1 MKKVSFII
9 AAAFVMLLAGNAQ
22 AQLGVNIGYA
32 PQTTTVASGSNSSS
46 SDMNGFFA
54 GVNYNHVLSGNIG
67 VSFGG
72 QIRYNTKT
80 TSSTILSATSTTKQ
94 TQLLVDVPVLFNF
107 AIPMGSDARIAL
119 FVGPVFSYA
128 LKGNTNISE
137 NVLNTNTNVDWYGEN
152 SNNNQF
158 DLMGAAGAAL
168 EFKTFRLFGG
178 YRMGFADLDKRE
190 KVKTTTSGIFVGV
203 GYML

>member
-1 MKKVSFII
+1 MKKVTLIL
-9 AAAFVMLLAGNAQ
+9 AAAFVMLFANNAQ

-32 PQTTTVASGSNSSS
+32 PQTTTVTTGNSSSS

-67 VSFGG
+67 LSFGG
-72 QIRYNTKT
+72 QVRYNTKT
-80 TSSTILSATSTTKQ
+80 TTASILSATETTKQ
-94 TQLLVDVPVLFNF
+94 TQLLVDVPVLLNF
-107 AIPMGSDARIAL
+107 AIPMGSEARIAL

-128 LKGNTNISE
+128 LSGNTNVAE
-137 NVLNTNTNVDWYGEN
+137 NVLNTSTDFNWYGEK
-152 SNNNQF
+152 SNNSQF

-178 YRMGFADLDKRE
+178 YRMGFLDLDKRDN
-190 KVKTTTSGIFVGV
+190 VKSTTSGIFVGL
-203 GYML
+203 GYLL